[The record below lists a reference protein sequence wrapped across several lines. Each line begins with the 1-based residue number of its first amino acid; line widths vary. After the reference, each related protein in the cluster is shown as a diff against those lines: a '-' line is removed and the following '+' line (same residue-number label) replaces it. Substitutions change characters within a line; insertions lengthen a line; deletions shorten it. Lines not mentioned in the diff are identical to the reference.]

1 MKVIDNINKS
11 NDTQFSYEII
21 PPLRGKGIKIV
32 LDMVESLKKF
42 NPPFI
47 DVTSHASTVSLNKV
61 GKAGEIVT
69 VKDGFAKNFLIPEKK
84 AIIANKKN
92 KADLENRITQINSN
106 NDKKIV
112 EANEIKEKLDQ
123 KKISIAMEA
132 NDDGSLYGAVSQ
144 KSVSE
149 SIYSLLEI
157 KISPDAVVLDP
168 ITVSYTHLTLPTSDL
183 V

>member
-1 MKVIDNINKS
+1 MD
-11 NDTQFSYEII
+11 II
-21 PPLRGKGIKIV
+21 L
-32 LDMVESLKKF
+32 LE
-42 NPPFI
+42 
-47 DVTSHASTVSLNKV
+47 SLNKL

-92 KADLENRITQINSN
+92 RADLETRITQINSN

-112 EANEIKEKLDQ
+112 EANELKQKLDG
-123 KKISIAMEA
+123 KKISIEMEA

-149 SIYSLLEI
+149 SIFSI
-157 KISPDAVVLDP
+157 HNMNISPDAVILEP
-168 ITVSYTHLTLPTSDL
+168 IKEVGETEIQINLYEDIKANLLLKITKKT
-183 V
+183 

>member
-1 MKVIDNINKS
+1 MD
-11 NDTQFSYEII
+11 II
-21 PPLRGKGIKIV
+21 L
-32 LDMVESLKKF
+32 LE
-42 NPPFI
+42 
-47 DVTSHASTVSLNKV
+47 SLNKL

-69 VKDGFAKNFLIPEKK
+69 VKDGFAKNYLIPEKK

-92 KADLENRITQINSN
+92 KADLENRISQINSN
-106 NDKKIV
+106 NNKKIV

-168 ITVSYTHLTLPTSDL
+168 IKEIGETEIQVILYEDIKAILHLEITKKT
-183 V
+183 

>member
-1 MKVIDNINKS
+1 MD
-11 NDTQFSYEII
+11 II
-21 PPLRGKGIKIV
+21 L
-32 LDMVESLKKF
+32 LE
-42 NPPFI
+42 
-47 DVTSHASTVSLNKV
+47 SLNKL

-168 ITVSYTHLTLPTSDL
+168 IKEIGEAEIQVILYEDIKAILHLEITKKT
-183 V
+183 

>member
-1 MKVIDNINKS
+1 MD
-11 NDTQFSYEII
+11 II
-21 PPLRGKGIKIV
+21 L
-32 LDMVESLKKF
+32 LE
-42 NPPFI
+42 
-47 DVTSHASTVSLNKV
+47 SLNKL

-69 VKDGFAKNFLIPEKK
+69 VKDGFAKNYLIPEKK

-112 EANEIKEKLDQ
+112 EANEIKEKLGQ
-123 KKISIAMEA
+123 KKISIVMEA

-168 ITVSYTHLTLPTSDL
+168 IKEIGETEIQVILYEDIKAILHLEITKKT
-183 V
+183 

>member
-1 MKVIDNINKS
+1 MDIILIESINK
-11 NDTQFSYEII
+11 
-21 PPLRGKGIKIV
+21 L
-32 LDMVESLKKF
+32 
-42 NPPFI
+42 
-47 DVTSHASTVSLNKV
+47 

-69 VKDGFAKNFLIPEKK
+69 VKDGFAKNYLIPEKK

-106 NDKKIV
+106 NDKKII
-112 EANEIKEKLDQ
+112 EANEIKAKLDQ
-123 KKISIAMEA
+123 KKISIEMEA

-168 ITVSYTHLTLPTSDL
+168 IKEIGETEIQVILYEDIKAILHLEITKKT
-183 V
+183 

>member
-1 MKVIDNINKS
+1 MD
-11 NDTQFSYEII
+11 II
-21 PPLRGKGIKIV
+21 L
-32 LDMVESLKKF
+32 LE
-42 NPPFI
+42 
-47 DVTSHASTVSLNKV
+47 SLNKL

-144 KSVSE
+144 KSISE
-149 SIYSLLEI
+149 SIYSSLEI
-157 KISPDAVVLDP
+157 RF
-168 ITVSYTHLTLPTSDL
+168 HLTQ
-183 V
+183 

>member
-1 MKVIDNINKS
+1 MD
-11 NDTQFSYEII
+11 II
-21 PPLRGKGIKIV
+21 L
-32 LDMVESLKKF
+32 LE
-42 NPPFI
+42 
-47 DVTSHASTVSLNKV
+47 SLNKL

-106 NDKKIV
+106 NDKKIL
-112 EANEIKEKLDQ
+112 EANEIKEKIDG
-123 KKISIAMEA
+123 KKISIEMEA

-149 SIYSLLEI
+149 YIFSLLEI
-157 KISPDAVVLDP
+157 KISPDAVILNP
-168 ITVSYTHLTLPTSDL
+168 IKELGETEIQISLYEDINANLRLEITKKT
-183 V
+183 

>member
-1 MKVIDNINKS
+1 MD
-11 NDTQFSYEII
+11 II
-21 PPLRGKGIKIV
+21 L
-32 LDMVESLKKF
+32 LE
-42 NPPFI
+42 
-47 DVTSHASTVSLNKV
+47 SLNKL

-92 KADLENRITQINSN
+92 KADLENRIAQINTN

-112 EANEIKEKLDQ
+112 EATKLKEELDG
-123 KKISIAMEA
+123 KKISIEMEA

-168 ITVSYTHLTLPTSDL
+168 IKEIGETEIQVILYEDIKAILHLEITKKT
-183 V
+183 

>member
-1 MKVIDNINKS
+1 MD
-11 NDTQFSYEII
+11 II
-21 PPLRGKGIKIV
+21 L
-32 LDMVESLKKF
+32 LE
-42 NPPFI
+42 
-47 DVTSHASTVSLNKV
+47 SLNKL

-106 NDKKIV
+106 SDKKIV

-123 KKISIAMEA
+123 KKILIAMEA

-144 KSVSE
+144 KAVSE

-157 KISPDAVVLDP
+157 KISPDAIVLDP
-168 ITVSYTHLTLPTSDL
+168 IKEIGETEIQVILYEDIKAILHLEITKKT
-183 V
+183 

>member
-1 MKVIDNINKS
+1 MD
-11 NDTQFSYEII
+11 II
-21 PPLRGKGIKIV
+21 L
-32 LDMVESLKKF
+32 LE
-42 NPPFI
+42 
-47 DVTSHASTVSLNKV
+47 SLNKL

-69 VKDGFAKNFLIPEKK
+69 VKDGFAKNFLIPDKK

-168 ITVSYTHLTLPTSDL
+168 IKEIGETEIQVILYEDIKAILHLEITKKT
-183 V
+183 

>member
-1 MKVIDNINKS
+1 MD
-11 NDTQFSYEII
+11 II
-21 PPLRGKGIKIV
+21 L
-32 LDMVESLKKF
+32 LE
-42 NPPFI
+42 
-47 DVTSHASTVSLNKV
+47 SLNKL

-157 KISPDAVVLDP
+157 KVSPDAVVLDP
-168 ITVSYTHLTLPTSDL
+168 IKEIGETEIQVILYEDIKAKIHIEITKKT
-183 V
+183 

>member
-1 MKVIDNINKS
+1 MDIILLESINK
-11 NDTQFSYEII
+11 
-21 PPLRGKGIKIV
+21 L
-32 LDMVESLKKF
+32 
-42 NPPFI
+42 
-47 DVTSHASTVSLNKV
+47 

-69 VKDGFAKNFLIPEKK
+69 VKDGFAKNYLIPEKK

-168 ITVSYTHLTLPTSDL
+168 IKEIGETEIQVILYEDIKAILHLEITKKT
-183 V
+183 

>member
-1 MKVIDNINKS
+1 MDIILIESINK
-11 NDTQFSYEII
+11 
-21 PPLRGKGIKIV
+21 L
-32 LDMVESLKKF
+32 
-42 NPPFI
+42 
-47 DVTSHASTVSLNKV
+47 

-69 VKDGFAKNFLIPEKK
+69 VKDGFAKNYLIPEKK

-132 NDDGSLYGAVSQ
+132 NDDGSLYGTVSQ

-157 KISPDAVVLDP
+157 KISPDAVILDP
-168 ITVSYTHLTLPTSDL
+168 IKEIGETEIQVILYEDIKAILHLEITKKT
-183 V
+183 

>member
-1 MKVIDNINKS
+1 MD
-11 NDTQFSYEII
+11 II
-21 PPLRGKGIKIV
+21 L
-32 LDMVESLKKF
+32 LE
-42 NPPFI
+42 
-47 DVTSHASTVSLNKV
+47 SLNKL

-112 EANEIKEKLDQ
+112 EANEMKEKLDQ

-168 ITVSYTHLTLPTSDL
+168 IKEIGETGIQIILYEDIKANLQLEITKKT
-183 V
+183 

>member
-1 MKVIDNINKS
+1 MD
-11 NDTQFSYEII
+11 II
-21 PPLRGKGIKIV
+21 L
-32 LDMVESLKKF
+32 LE
-42 NPPFI
+42 
-47 DVTSHASTVSLNKV
+47 SLNKL

-69 VKDGFAKNFLIPEKK
+69 VKDGSAKNFLIPEKK

-106 NDKKIV
+106 NDKRVV

-132 NDDGSLYGAVSQ
+132 NDDGSLYGTVSQ

-168 ITVSYTHLTLPTSDL
+168 IKEIGETEIQIILYEDIKANLQLEITKKT
-183 V
+183 

>member
-1 MKVIDNINKS
+1 MD
-11 NDTQFSYEII
+11 II
-21 PPLRGKGIKIV
+21 L
-32 LDMVESLKKF
+32 LE
-42 NPPFI
+42 
-47 DVTSHASTVSLNKV
+47 SLNKL

-157 KISPDAVVLDP
+157 KISPDAVVLEP
-168 ITVSYTHLTLPTSDL
+168 IKEIGETEIQVILYEDIKANLHLEITKKT
-183 V
+183 

>member
-1 MKVIDNINKS
+1 MD
-11 NDTQFSYEII
+11 II
-21 PPLRGKGIKIV
+21 L
-32 LDMVESLKKF
+32 LE
-42 NPPFI
+42 
-47 DVTSHASTVSLNKV
+47 SLNKL

-132 NDDGSLYGAVSQ
+132 NDDGSLYGTVSQ

-168 ITVSYTHLTLPTSDL
+168 IKEIGETEIQIILYEDIRANLQLEITKKT
-183 V
+183 